1 MSITYTNKV
10 TVFDVIQQGTVSK
23 FDSMFAPSQVEDTD
37 DANIVKY
44 PISSSIFTIIAKTRL
59 PNSDLLLRYDFT
71 VHKEMNQDGHVMKS
85 SYIDEESFGATLEE
99 AYLDFLT
106 SIRDKYN
113 SLQRRETKL
122 SPRDKAVLEHIRSLL
137 TFIT

>member
-23 FDSMFAPSQVEDTD
+23 FDSMFAPSQVEDTND
-37 DANIVKY
+37 VNIVKY
-44 PISSSIFTIIAKTRL
+44 PISSSIFIIIAKTRL
-59 PNSDLLLRYDFT
+59 PNSDLLLRYDLT

-85 SYIDEESFGATLEE
+85 SYIAEESFGATLEE

-106 SIRDKYN
+106 SICDKYN

-122 SPRDKAVLEHIRSLL
+122 SPRDKAVLENIRSLL